1 MILPSIL
8 NVPSQL
14 TTPGSP
20 GMNSIRL
27 GRISVGNG
35 FYLFSADIVSFI
47 VWLFFVFFFKGAFS
61 STQTPQT
68 VEAEDATDYYLDDDY
83 WIVCHQKNENYFGE
97 KNTEIFTRYF

>member
-35 FYLFSADIVSFI
+35 FYLFSADIQSPL
-47 VWLFFVFFFKGAFS
+47 LFDCCFFFKGAFS

-68 VEAEDATDYYLDDDY
+68 VETEDATDYYLDDDY
-83 WIVCHQKNENYFGE
+83 
-97 KNTEIFTRYF
+97 